1 MCHDPDSSPPIE
13 PIPGAVAE
21 SGDLTLTASD
31 GNEFAAYSATASQPL
46 GPGVVILPDVRG
58 LYRFYEELADRLAEH
73 GYDAIAF
80 DYFGRT
86 AGVGKRGD
94 DFPYTEHVPL
104 TTIEGIAADTSAAVG
119 KLREVQPDRKV
130 FTIGFCFGGSG
141 SWHQAAEGHGLSGA
155 IGFYGNPKRPPVG
168 PIERVSDFE
177 CPILALMG
185 GQDQGIPADVVD
197 EYERA
202 LSAAGVEH
210 EVVTYPDAEHSFFD
224 RKQDRFGSEAA
235 DAWQRVLGFL
245 AGNAG

>member
-1 MCHDPDSSPPIE
+1 MCHDPDSSPPIT

-21 SGDLTLTASD
+21 AGDLILTAGD
-31 GNEFAAYSATASQPL
+31 GNEFAAYSATSSESR

-58 LYRFYEELADRLAEH
+58 LYKFYEELADRLAEN

-86 AGVGKRGD
+86 AGVGRRGD
-94 DFPYTEHVPL
+94 EFPYTEHVPL
-104 TTIEGIAADTSAAVG
+104 TTTEGIAADTAAVVG
-119 KLREVQPDRKV
+119 KLREGHPNRAV

-177 CPILALMG
+177 CPILALMA
-185 GQDQGIPADVVD
+185 GQDQGIPVEVIG
-197 EYERA
+197 EYEQA
-202 LSAAGVEH
+202 LSAADVKH
-210 EVVTYPDAEHSFFD
+210 EVVIYPDAEHSFFD
-224 RKQDRFGSEAA
+224 RKQDRFGSEAI

-245 AGNAG
+245 IENA